1 MPRVRSPKRP
11 RRKRRNSL
19 VRWARGVEVRARG
32 LSQERICVKLIVGL
46 GNPGIEYQFT
56 PHNLGFLTIDRIA
69 NNLGIE
75 VRNRQCRALTAR
87 AVVAGEPAVLAKPE
101 TYMNLS
107 GLSVRELAAEHQVD
121 VSRDLIVIYDELDLP
136 LGTIRIRQRGS
147 SAGHN
152 GMESILGA
160 LGTDEF
166 LRIRLGI
173 APDRKVVDGVKYV
186 LTPFRKAQEKIVDEV
201 LDAAVQSVEVIL
213 KDGPAAAMNRF
224 NRKNEA
230 GDVPQ

>member
-1 MPRVRSPKRP
+1 M
-11 RRKRRNSL
+11 
-19 VRWARGVEVRARG
+19 
-32 LSQERICVKLIVGL
+32 KLIVGL

-69 NNLGIE
+69 NGLGIE

-87 AVVAGEPAVLAKPE
+87 ATIDTKTTAGEPVILAKPE

-107 GLSVRELAAEHQVD
+107 GLSVRELVEEHQID
-121 VSRDLIVIYDELDLP
+121 VTRDLIVIYDELDLP

-160 LGTDEF
+160 LDTDEF
-166 LRIRLGI
+166 LRIRLGV
-173 APDRKVVDGVKYV
+173 APEHKVSDGVQY
-186 LTPFRKAQEKIVDEV
+186 LLSPFRRAQEKIVDEL
-201 LDAAVQSVEVIL
+201 LDLGAQAVEVIL
-213 KDGPAAAMNRF
+213 KEGPAAAMNRF
-224 NRKNEA
+224 NRKNEPGEELPA
-230 GDVPQ
+230 R